1 MASYCPYCHS
11 VYSAYAGDVYC
22 SRSGEG
28 MERPAT
34 GTLLIK
40 APKLEETDWHVSR
53 LSITHMRSA
62 EARYQVSD
70 RQLTLASGR
79 LLVLNQ
85 GQAFKAAYQGQEDAE
100 MMTVGFQP
108 GFAEGVFLSLTNT
121 EEWLLDN
128 PTFTPTGPLRFFE
141 KTYDDDPVISGLLQE
156 VRQVV
161 SDTDK
166 AHTSGMDLE
175 DKYTL
180 LAERLMEIHFDI
192 YSDIQTRGYVKPST
206 GVELYKRISMARDYM
221 DSNYT
226 SDITLE
232 DIAQNCFLSVSHL
245 KRLFKEYF
253 HITPH
258 QYIIQRRLEKA
269 KTLLIQSDM
278 PVRNICGEIGF
289 ENTSSFIR
297 LFRNSYNITPLSF
310 RGRTLDWDK

>member
-11 VYSAYAGDVYC
+11 VYSAQAGDIYC

-28 MERPAT
+28 MEKPDT

-40 APKLEETDWHVSR
+40 TPKLEETDWHVAR
-53 LSITHMRSA
+53 LSISTVLHGQQ
-62 EARYQVSD
+62 RYHLGKRECTV
-70 RQLTLASGR
+70 TPANF
-79 LLVLNQ
+79 LVMNQ
-85 GQAFKAAYQGQEDAE
+85 GQSFKTTNEGKEELE
-100 MMTVGFQP
+100 MISVGFRP
-108 GFAEGVFLSLTNT
+108 GFAEGIFQTLTNT

-128 PTFTPTGPLRFFE
+128 PIFTPAEPLRFFE
-141 KTYDDDPVISGLLQE
+141 KTYDADPVITGVIRELRDI
-156 VRQVV
+156 VGA
-161 SDTDK
+161 DTAVADEP
-166 AHTSGMDLE
+166 DLE

-180 LAERLMEIHFDI
+180 LIERLMEIHFDI

-206 GVELYKRISMARDYM
+206 GVELYKRISMAKDYM

-269 KTLLIQSDM
+269 KTLLIHSDM

-297 LFRNSYNITPLSF
+297 LFRNSYNLTPMSF
-310 RGRTLDWDK
+310 RGRTLD

>member
-1 MASYCPYCHS
+1 MASTCPYCHS
-11 VYSAYAGDVYC
+11 VYSAQAGSIYC

-28 MERPAT
+28 MEKPAT
-34 GTLLIK
+34 GTLLIR
-40 APKLEETDWHVSR
+40 APKLAETDWHVSR
-53 LSITHMRSA
+53 LSISRMVNG
-62 EARYQVSD
+62 EARYKVGARD
-70 RQLTLASGR
+70 CTVTPGNF
-79 LLVLNQ
+79 LVMNQ
-85 GQAFKAAYQGQEDAE
+85 GQSYKASFEGKEDAE
-100 MMTVGFQP
+100 LMTVGFRP
-108 GFAEGVFLSLTNT
+108 GFAEGIFQNLTNT

-128 PTFTPTGPLRFFE
+128 PAFTPAEPLRFFE
-141 KTYDDDPVISGLLQE
+141 KTYEVDPVITGVLQE
-156 VRQVV
+156 LRAIVG
-161 SDTDK
+161 SDH
-166 AHTSGMDLE
+166 AAARAPDLE

-180 LAERLMEIHFDI
+180 LIERLMEMHFDI

-206 GVELYKRISMARDYM
+206 GVELYKRISMAKDYM

-226 SDITLE
+226 TDITLE

-297 LFRNSYNITPLSF
+297 LFRNSYNLTPLSF
-310 RGRTLDWDK
+310 RGRSLD